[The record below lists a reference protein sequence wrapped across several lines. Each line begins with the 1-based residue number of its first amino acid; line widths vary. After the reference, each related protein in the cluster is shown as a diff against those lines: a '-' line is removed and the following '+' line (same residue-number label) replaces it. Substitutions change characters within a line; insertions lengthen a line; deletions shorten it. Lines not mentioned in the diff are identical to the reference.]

1 MKFLGL
7 SRESRSAYRVPV
19 AGTHS
24 TLWIGLP
31 RGPLEVRLDNISSRG
46 CGFTV
51 DLDSAASL
59 EEGAELVLRMKA
71 GERTSPQLFIRS
83 EIRAIRVESE
93 GVRVGV
99 QFKERDRLYQQ
110 LDVSQWLYF
119 NRRGAFRVPP
129 VQSPRRPATSELLR
143 PQVDPGA
150 ASNGP
155 RSLLVRDVGSAHR
168 WKGVRTLQNRVATH
182 VL

>member
-19 AGTHS
+19 AGTQS

-99 QFKERDRLYQQ
+99 QFKERDRCLLYT
-110 LDVSQWLYF
+110 S
-119 NRRGAFRVPP
+119 P
-129 VQSPRRPATSELLR
+129 SPRDR
-143 PQVDPGA
+143 G
-150 ASNGP
+150 
-155 RSLLVRDVGSAHR
+155 
-168 WKGVRTLQNRVATH
+168 
-182 VL
+182 